1 MAASPYQVDAS
12 LLQTIDRYLL
22 RQIITTC
29 AVMTGVGLAILLLER
44 VLHLFGLVANPNK
57 AFSYVGQMLVLLMPH
72 YLSIALPA
80 AFFFGILLTFG
91 RLKRD
96 SELVVMAS
104 SGRSLARLLAP
115 VMSLAVVMTVMT
127 AIIVGFLS
135 PHARY
140 AYRSLKDQVARA
152 SLTAAV
158 LGGTFIH
165 AEGLTFFAEKAV
177 PGAGGLHLAKV
188 FVHQQE
194 PDGKSIVVT
203 GHNGLLGQSA
213 DADVPLLVL
222 QEGLRAEIPPD
233 GRGANTLTFNN
244 LSWPVVTGADV
255 DFRPRGRDQRELT
268 LTELWTARATQTS
281 SPSAAEIAAELQSRL
296 ALIAS
301 VPLLPL
307 LAAPLALSGGP
318 RSQRA
323 GIVAGLLILV
333 LYYEALSFGEAMA
346 KRELLSPTLGLWL
359 PFLIL
364 AGITLWVFHRAM
376 LGRRIPLGGPVRSRR
391 AGRSGQTGN
400 P

>member
-1 MAASPYQVDAS
+1 MIGAAIRAGHAAGRRRRLAGAAIGTTFLTARRQTSKGQALLGGGPAAPAAIERRSAAASPYQVYAS
-12 LLQTIDRYLL
+12 LLKIIDRYLL

-29 AVMTGVGLAILLLER
+29 AVMTGVGLAILILER

-115 VMSLAVVMTVMT
+115 VMSLAVVMMVMT

-165 AEGLTFFAEKAV
+165 ADGLTFFAEKAV
-177 PGAGGLHLAKV
+177 PGDGGLHLAKV
-188 FVHQQE
+188 FVHQTE

-203 GHNGLLGQSA
+203 GHNGLLGQS
-213 DADVPLLVL
+213 
-222 QEGLRAEIPPD
+222 RARTSRSWSCR
-233 GRGANTLTFNN
+233 RGC
-244 LSWPVVTGADV
+244 V
-255 DFRPRGRDQRELT
+255 
-268 LTELWTARATQTS
+268 
-281 SPSAAEIAAELQSRL
+281 
-296 ALIAS
+296 
-301 VPLLPL
+301 
-307 LAAPLALSGGP
+307 P
-318 RSQRA
+318 RSHLTAAART
-323 GIVAGLLILV
+323 
-333 LYYEALSFGEAMA
+333 
-346 KRELLSPTLGLWL
+346 P
-359 PFLIL
+359 
-364 AGITLWVFHRAM
+364 
-376 LGRRIPLGGPVRSRR
+376 
-391 AGRSGQTGN
+391 
-400 P
+400 